1 VLSWN
6 VAIGAGRLDEVLDR
20 LRNGEF
26 GAEYVPA
33 PGRPLVILAQE
44 AYRCDASIPADGGRF
59 HGGRA
64 PVARCHDIA
73 EVAVEHGLSLR
84 YWPSMRNGL
93 HPSDRGNAV
102 LATAAL
108 AGAEAI
114 ELPHVRQ
121 RRVAVAAHL
130 AALPELAFV
139 SAHLDVGGQPRPAG
153 ASRNAVVGRFGGGRA
168 HQALGL
174 ARRLEDRQ
182 ATVLGADLN
191 APFGSRDPAV
201 AGLLRKG
208 FRPAARLGR
217 WRHTFHGPVR
227 LPLDHVL
234 WRSPAGL
241 IREVTVRRLDES
253 ARDRRARV
261 FGSDHHPLLA
271 LVELAPA
278 KRSSSQP

>member
-6 VAIGAGRLDEVLDR
+6 VAIGAGRLGEVLDR
-20 LRNGEF
+20 LRSGEL
-26 GAEYVPA
+26 GTEYVPV
-33 PGRPLVILAQE
+33 PERPLVVLAQE
-44 AYRCDASIPADGGRF
+44 AYRCDASIPAGGGRF
-59 HGGRA
+59 HGGKP

-73 EVAVEHGLSLR
+73 EVAVAHGLSLR

-130 AALPELAFV
+130 AALPELTFV
-139 SAHLDVGGQPRPAG
+139 SAHLDVGGQPRAAG
-153 ASRNAVVGRFGGGRA
+153 ASRNAVVGRFGSGRA
-168 HQALGL
+168 HQALGM
-174 ARRLEDRQ
+174 ARRIEDRR

-201 AGLLRKG
+201 AGLVRKG
-208 FRPAARLGR
+208 FRPATRLGR

-234 WRSPAGL
+234 WRSPEGL

-271 LVELAPA
+271 LVDLAPA
-278 KRSSSQP
+278 QRSSSQP